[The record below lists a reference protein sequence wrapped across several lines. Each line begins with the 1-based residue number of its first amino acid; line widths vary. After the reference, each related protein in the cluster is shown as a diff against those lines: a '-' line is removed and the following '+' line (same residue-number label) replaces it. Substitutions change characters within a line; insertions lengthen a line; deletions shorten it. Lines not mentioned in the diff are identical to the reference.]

1 MEKDQKEQYGK
12 VLVGLTRY
20 MIAVVF
26 LFVITAISA
35 LIIILNPNRSSQ
47 NAATA
52 DTLAPET
59 ESTKVENS
67 KWWSPLSLE
76 SITNPEQRKIVEYG
90 KNIIAHTATYF
101 GPKGSISQGT
111 NGLNCQNCHLSAGT
125 VVFGNNYGSVAS
137 TYPKFRARSGSV
149 ESISKR
155 VNDCFERSLNGKSLD
170 TNSKEMQAIIA
181 YIKFLGSNVE
191 KGQKAAG
198 SGFKDLTYLN
208 RAANSSNG
216 KQVYIA
222 KCQSCHQASGQGL
235 LNETGNEY
243 TYPALWGAQ
252 SYNDGAGLYRMSN
265 LAKFVKYNM
274 PLGASHDSPQLTD
287 EEAWDVAAF
296 INSQPRPHKD
306 IRTDWPDISKKPIDH
321 PFGPFVDGFSEYEHK
336 FGPFEP
342 IEKARKT
349 TQKP

>member
-1 MEKDQKEQYGK
+1 MEKDQKDQYGK

-26 LFVITAISA
+26 LFVITAIST

-67 KWWSPLSLE
+67 KWWSPLAIE

-90 KNIIAHTATYF
+90 KNIIAHTAAYF
-101 GPKGSISQGT
+101 GPKGSISQST

-155 VNDCFERSLNGKSLD
+155 VNDCFERSLNGKTLD

-181 YIKFLGSNVE
+181 YIKFLGSNVV

-198 SGFKDLTYLN
+198 SGFKDLAFLN

-222 KCQSCHQASGQGL
+222 KCQSCHQANGQGI
-235 LNETGNEY
+235 LNEIGNEY

-274 PLGASHDSPQLTD
+274 PLGVTHDSPQLTD

-306 IRTDWPDISKKPIDH
+306 IHMDWPDISKKPIDH

-336 FGPFEP
+336 FGPFGP